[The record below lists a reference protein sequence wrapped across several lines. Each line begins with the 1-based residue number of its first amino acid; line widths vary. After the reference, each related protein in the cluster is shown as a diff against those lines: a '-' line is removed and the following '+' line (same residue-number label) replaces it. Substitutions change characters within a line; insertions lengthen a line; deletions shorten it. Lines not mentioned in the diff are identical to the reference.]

1 MQNKDDGTHAILPVA
16 TPSKGA
22 MDHAGMPVML
32 LRHSHGKMRR
42 DGSRAALMQQHCPV
56 DERGRLH
63 SAPGLVHV
71 AGSRGQACI
80 RGPCR
85 NRGDHRQWVRNC
97 KTPDRLRRQDKA
109 GCPASGTAFLSV
121 CLHIVLGRGP
131 TCCRDQRAAL
141 FPIVFLFQCSER
153 RRS

>member
-1 MQNKDDGTHAILPVA
+1 VQNKDDGTHAILPVA

-42 DGSRAALMQQHCPV
+42 DGFRAASMQPDIAV

-71 AGSRGQACI
+71 VVSRGQACI

-85 NRGDHRQWVRNC
+85 NRGDHRQ
-97 KTPDRLRRQDKA
+97 
-109 GCPASGTAFLSV
+109 
-121 CLHIVLGRGP
+121 
-131 TCCRDQRAAL
+131 
-141 FPIVFLFQCSER
+141 
-153 RRS
+153 

>member
-1 MQNKDDGTHAILPVA
+1 MQNEDDGTHAILPVA

-42 DGSRAALMQQHCPV
+42 DGFRPVWMQPDFAV
-56 DERGRLH
+56 DERGGLP

-71 AGSRGQACI
+71 VVSRGQACI

-97 KTPDRLRRQDKA
+97 KTPDRLRRQDNM
-109 GCPASGTAFLSV
+109 PAETTTQLRLAKWFYEFRRV
-121 CLHIVLGRGP
+121 RRIVL
-131 TCCRDQRAAL
+131 Q
-141 FPIVFLFQCSER
+141 IVGVR
-153 RRS
+153 RFIK

>member
-1 MQNKDDGTHAILPVA
+1 VQNKDDGTHAILPVA

-22 MDHAGMPVML
+22 MDHAGLPVML

-42 DGSRAALMQQHCPV
+42 DGSRAAWMQHNFAV

-71 AGSRGQACI
+71 VVSRGQASI

-85 NRGDHRQWVRNC
+85 NRGDHRQWVRNR
-97 KTPDRLRRQDKA
+97 KTPDRLRRQDKSRKVRPV
-109 GCPASGTAFLSV
+109 GWLAF
-121 CLHIVLGRGP
+121 
-131 TCCRDQRAAL
+131 Q
-141 FPIVFLFQCSER
+141 
-153 RRS
+153 